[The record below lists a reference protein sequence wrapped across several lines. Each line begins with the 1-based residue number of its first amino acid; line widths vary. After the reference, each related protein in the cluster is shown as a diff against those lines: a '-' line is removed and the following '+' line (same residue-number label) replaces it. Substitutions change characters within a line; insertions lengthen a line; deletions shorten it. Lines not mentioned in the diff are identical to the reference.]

1 MASLSTTSTTD
12 SVVDAK
18 DKNKLVGPRFGFLD
32 KSSEAIESRA
42 TYLKMVGGVTFL
54 AILIL
59 YSLFPIFWGG
69 IWKTPVRNIHGWIV
83 VCISRVLCSFSC

>member
-1 MASLSTTSTTD
+1 MASQTTTTTAD
-12 SVVDAK
+12 GVVDAK
-18 DKNKLVGPRFGFLD
+18 DKSKSVGPRFGFLD

-42 TYLKMVGGVTFL
+42 TYFKMVGGVTVML
-54 AILIL
+54 ILIL

-83 VCISRVLCSFSC
+83 V